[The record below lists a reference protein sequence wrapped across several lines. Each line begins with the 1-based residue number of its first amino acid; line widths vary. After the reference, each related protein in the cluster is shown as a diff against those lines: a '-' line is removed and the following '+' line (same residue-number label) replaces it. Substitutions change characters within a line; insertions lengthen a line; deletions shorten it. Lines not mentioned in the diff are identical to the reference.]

1 MHDDFNL
8 AKWCADQLN
17 AAENMQVSYAKKVM
31 ALKEAPAIVQAR
43 WLKER
48 LRELEVKLT
57 PVKEKKAPAE
67 TTA

>member
-1 MHDDFNL
+1 MHDFNL

-31 ALKEAPAIVQAR
+31 ALRDAPPLVQAR

-57 PVKEKKAPAE
+57 PVKEKKATEA
-67 TTA
+67 TA